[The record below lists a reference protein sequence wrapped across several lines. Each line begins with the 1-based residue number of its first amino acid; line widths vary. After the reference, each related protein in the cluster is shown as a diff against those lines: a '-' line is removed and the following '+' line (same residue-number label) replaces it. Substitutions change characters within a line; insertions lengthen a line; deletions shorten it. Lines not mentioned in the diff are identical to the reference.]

1 MMSFVGEV
9 YAVKVYKC
17 NTCDRI
23 FQTQWSMWAVYDND
37 NDEKLEILFNLEE
50 GVICL

>member
-1 MMSFVGEV
+1 MMSCVGEV

-17 NTCDRI
+17 NICDPV
-23 FQTQWSMWAVYDND
+23 TQWPIYDND
-37 NDEKLEILFNLEE
+37 KDEKLEILFNLEE